1 LKNRGYHLNHNFGHG
16 EKYLSQVL
24 LTLNI
29 LAFLFHT
36 VLEMV
41 DQKYKLIRDELP
53 TRMTFF
59 DDIRAL
65 TRYLYFPN
73 WESLLLFMIQ
83 GLELDI
89 PDTS

>member
-1 LKNRGYHLNHNFGHG
+1 MWPKFKETGIIFCVR
-16 EKYLSQVL
+16 
-24 LTLNI
+24 
-29 LAFLFHT
+29 AHT
-36 VLEMV
+36 VLEMA
-41 DQKYKLIRDELP
+41 DQKYKLIRDNLP

-65 TRYLYFPN
+65 TRYLYFPT

>member
-1 LKNRGYHLNHNFGHG
+1 M
-16 EKYLSQVL
+16 
-24 LTLNI
+24 
-29 LAFLFHT
+29 FHT

-41 DQKYKLIRDELP
+41 DPRYKFIRDELP

-65 TRYLYFPN
+65 TRYLYFQN
-73 WESLLLFMIQ
+73 WESLLIFMIQ